1 MNDSEDS
8 TSYDWTDALRVCRFL
23 DQCPGLLEPGGCQ
36 ECQFALRYNHNTE
49 GNYTGEDELSFTGAS
64 SSDPIT
70 MRAESAEPATAGD
83 SLIDE

>member
-1 MNDSEDS
+1 MILTIMTGCEQI
-8 TSYDWTDALRVCRFL
+8 LEIHGCRSC
-23 DQCPGLLEPGGCQ
+23 D
-36 ECQFALRYNHNTE
+36 FALRYNHNTE